1 MRTPAD
7 IAVLFVDD
15 EVEILK
21 ALKSCFRKESYVK
34 MFAESSEQA
43 LILLDKSTGNVPVSV
58 IVSDINMPG
67 INGLEL
73 IKRVK
78 SRFPD
83 IICMLVSGTCDIDDV
98 VNDFDIGHVFTMLT
112 KPVSVPVF
120 KKTINDAIDCY
131 LNANTEIL

>member
-1 MRTPAD
+1 MVSYSFPIVLVLIINAFPSQMPCRTMRTPAD

-67 INGLEL
+67 IN
-73 IKRVK
+73 
-78 SRFPD
+78 
-83 IICMLVSGTCDIDDV
+83 
-98 VNDFDIGHVFTMLT
+98 
-112 KPVSVPVF
+112 
-120 KKTINDAIDCY
+120 
-131 LNANTEIL
+131 